1 MSVKFP
7 GTIEA
12 LTESQTI
19 LVKFQQL
26 SFAFSSYCHI
36 NFKGNA
42 LPSAD
47 ILVHEMKEQPFF
59 KSSDSKPYT
68 LYPREMVAVDSLT
81 CIVFNTNHQHY
92 PLVTIP
98 VMYNMIGEPT
108 SLQIQSFS
116 SVADTIHVS
125 VTTVIPSFVWCEAF
139 SDLVYIPTVR
149 EVMYGKQFYSIS
161 GVVAEVNLLLPDK
174 EYRVFCYAESVAHV
188 TMKEQLAECS
198 FKTTTKK
205 AEYAFDSWNEE
216 NGTFSIK
223 TNIQSPFTCSLKQ
236 DKQVYS
242 VNRIDGVYSITR
254 GGPGLVKCFV
264 SFGDT
269 VFSLSHK
276 FEGEIKSN
284 QVAAAD
290 TKPVPTCKPAPPCNA
305 VPTCKP
311 APPCN
316 VPTCKP
322 APPCNAVPT
331 CKPAPPCNP
340 CNQPTPTEI
349 LNPSNKTVSSVLLS
363 HDAIPS
369 FVYSTAF
376 VLGLIIFLLVIVLR
390 KKRIRYT
397 RLSNTT
403 DVYHCFLVSH
413 TNTPQ
418 HTLHTLPISLPSR
431 RIQILLPVIPLHLLS
446 LLRRVIHC
454 VHHRIVLQL
463 LLAQQLETRMLL
475 QLATVPVRQVLH
487 VCDCVQD
494 AALLQVVHVLREQH
508 LTAGK

>member
-161 GVVAEVNLLLPDK
+161 GVVAEVNSLLPDT

-188 TMKEQLAECS
+188 TMKEQLEECS

-205 AEYAFDSWNEE
+205 AEYAFDSWNEK

-305 VPTCKP
+305 
-311 APPCN
+311 

-446 LLRRVIHC
+446 LLRRVIHR

-508 LTAGK
+508 LTAGE